1 MTQTLAQVALGGAI
15 GAVARFL
22 VVSGATRFLG
32 AHFPI
37 GTLLVNVIG
46 SLAMGVLAAFLLG
59 PKGTAPIA
67 PFLLT
72 GLLGGFTTFSAFS
85 LDVIRLLEAGRL
97 GSAALY
103 VVGSVVLSILACGM
117 GLWLVRGGLA

>member
-1 MTQTLAQVALGGAI
+1 MQTLAQVALGGAI

-72 GLLGGFTTFSAFS
+72 GLLGGFTTFSAFAYENQVFFKEGDFTNF
-85 LDVIRLLEAGRL
+85 LIYTL
-97 GSAALY
+97 GSISL
-103 VVGSVVLSILACGM
+103 
-117 GLWLVRGGLA
+117 GLVAVFLGLFISKNF